1 MSTKQEKTAFISI
14 DDWLDPNKIFN
25 LNIAVGLM
33 SFSTMLFHFAAV
45 YFFTFKLGSL
55 LLVWIFLWLW
65 NFFAFLFDVP
75 ISILQSYFKSKTLL
89 WFWAIAQM
97 FAMVIFANFIFWTT
111 DFLAWEV
118 AWTLEWIELLW
129 ATAHF
134 FLWDVTNWLL
144 LLWAAVCYWFN
155 REINDITF
163 LSYILS
169 EANPSQYKK
178 IIAQKNLFFGIGSLF
193 WLVLSWVILSY
204 SPKLIVIYILFIVV
218 AIAFVSLKFFDSKD
232 KIINL
237 ADIKKYKVYFDKNW
251 LNKAKSDLTDGFTE
265 KKDAIVQSV
274 KSVELKEVLWSTK
287 YIFMKPLTL
296 KSQMLPI
303 WDLVR
308 ETHIAFIDIFKTLIY
323 AKSSSL
329 IVYWSFI
336 MVLIFGF
343 WDTFASTF
351 LLEFLDQVK
360 SGWSYILLWII
371 AIPAFALQDPFWRL
385 ADKVWVYR
393 IANLWLAISGIS
405 LIIMAFFAIWEPWKL
420 NFPVLLVLALANS
433 VWYAIC
439 MSLSVAVF
447 LESYNKTFALKNK
460 LTQIDSNAS
469 AAPMKIL
476 QNLANVVWLVFGWF
490 ILWIAWY
497 PWFFAIFGILII
509 MFLGWSILKGKDVK
523 S

>member
-1 MSTKQEKTAFISI
+1 MSEKQWKRAFISI
-14 DDWLDPNKIFN
+14 EQWLDDNKRFN

-55 LLVWIFLWLW
+55 LLVWIFLGLW

-89 WFWAIAQM
+89 WFWAIAQIIAM
-97 FAMVIFANFIFWTT
+97 FIFANFIFGAT
-111 DFLAWEV
+111 DFISGEIS
-118 AWTLEWIELLW
+118 WTLDQIKLIEQTLS
-129 ATAHF
+129 F
-134 FLWDVTNWLL
+134 FLTDVTNWLL
-144 LLWAAVCYWFN
+144 LLFAALCYWFN

-169 EANPSQYKK
+169 QANPSQYKT

-193 WLVLSWVILSY
+193 WLVLSWVILAF
-204 SPKLIVIYILFIVV
+204 SPKLIVIYMLFIVI

-232 KIINL
+232 QIINL

-251 LNKAKSDLTDGFTE
+251 LNRAKSDISDSFSE
-265 KKDAIVQSV
+265 KKESIVQSV
-274 KSVELKEVLWSTK
+274 KSVELKQVLWNTK

-296 KSQMLPI
+296 KNQMLPV
-303 WDLVR
+303 WELV
-308 ETHIAFIDIFKTLIY
+308 EQTQKAFIDILRTLVY
-323 AKSSSL
+323 AQSSSL
-329 IVYWSFI
+329 IVYWSFT
-336 MVLIFGF
+336 MVLMFGF

-360 SGWSYILLWII
+360 SWWSYILLWII
-371 AIPAFALQDPFWRL
+371 AIPAFALQDPFWKL
-385 ADKVWVYR
+385 ADKVWVYK

-405 LIIMAFFAIWEPWKL
+405 LVIMAFFATWEL
-420 NFPVLLVLALANS
+420 NFVMILVLAIANS
-433 VWYAIC
+433 IWYAIC

-447 LESYNKTFALKNK
+447 LESYNKTYALKSK
-460 LTQIDSNAS
+460 LTQIDANAS

-476 QNLANVVWLVFGWF
+476 QNLANVVWLVLWGA
-490 ILWIAWY
+490 ILWIVWY
-497 PWFFAIFGILII
+497 AWFFWIFGMMILV
-509 MFLGWSILKGKDVK
+509 FLAWSLLKGKEVRD
-523 S
+523 

>member
-1 MSTKQEKTAFISI
+1 MSTKQEKRAFISI
-14 DDWLDPNKIFN
+14 DEWLDPNKIFN

-45 YFFTFKLGSL
+45 FFFTFQLGSL
-55 LLVWIFLWLW
+55 ALVWIFLWLW

-89 WFWAIAQM
+89 WFWAIAQIL
-97 FAMVIFANFIFWTT
+97 AMVIFANFIFWATT
-111 DFLAWEV
+111 FIASEV
-118 AWTLEWIELLW
+118 AWTLEWIELVW
-129 ATAHF
+129 ATAEF
-134 FLWDVTNWLL
+134 FLFDVANWLL
-144 LLWAAVCYWFN
+144 LAFAALCYWFS

-178 IIAQKNLFFGIGSLF
+178 IIAQKNLFFGVGSLLG
-193 WLVLSWVILSY
+193 LVLSWIILSN
-204 SPKLIVIYILFIVV
+204 SPRFIVVYLLFIIV

-237 ADIKKYKVYFDKNW
+237 ADVKKYKVYFDKNW
-251 LNKAKSDLTDGFTE
+251 LNKAKSDITDGFTE
-265 KKDAIVQSV
+265 TKDSLVKSV
-274 KSVELKEVLWSTK
+274 KSVELKEVLGNTK
-287 YIFMKPLTL
+287 YIFMKPVRL
-296 KSQMLPI
+296 KNQMLPL
-303 WDLVR
+303 WELMK
-308 ETHIAFIDIFKTLIY
+308 ETKIAFIDIFKTLIY

-360 SGWSYILLWII
+360 EGWSYILLWII
-371 AIPAFALQDPFWRL
+371 AIPAFALQDPFWKL
-385 ADKVWVYR
+385 ADKVWVYK

-405 LIIMAFFAIWEPWKL
+405 LILMAFFSTWEL
-420 NFPVLLVLALANS
+420 NFVILLSLAIANS
-433 VWYAIC
+433 IWYAIC

-447 LESYNKTFALKNK
+447 LESYNKTYAVKNK

-476 QNLANVVWLVFGWF
+476 QNLANVVWLVFGWL

-497 PWFFAIFGILII
+497 PWFFGIFGVFILL
-509 MFLGWSILKGKDVK
+509 FLGWSIMKGKEVK